1 MNEMDLYNGIT
12 RVDPAFIADAI
23 PVPRRRKPV
32 RLILGAVAAAAC
44 VALIGIGTYRLLFRT
59 AASIYVTINPHVCI
73 TLNQLGGVTNVLATN
88 TDGATLLDG
97 YSYQNKNRLQVTEE
111 LIARAQQMGYLTDA
125 GQVTISIAADDPAQ
139 QKKYDS
145 EFGVN
150 LSQETTTALAVRDI
164 LSMDD
169 AKQLAM
175 EYFGLTSADVIKIEC
190 DAEHDSA
197 VYEVELQSG
206 GIKYEC
212 EIEAVTGRVRE
223 AETENKQNGQGGAG
237 QGQITAQ
244 LTLEQAKT
252 AALQYVGL
260 TTATFTE
267 TERDDEDGRPAY
279 ELEFTDGTNRYECKV
294 DAVDGSILDF
304 KIKYGQSPR
313 ASATPAPSDAVTAPT
328 ATTAPTAAPAAT
340 ATPAPAAASQNGGQQ
355 AALTAEQAQAAALAY
370 GGLTDATFYE
380 TKQDWDD
387 GRLIYELEFYA
398 GGYEYDCEVDA
409 YTGTILKWETDWDDH
424 YDDHDDHDWHH

>member
-1 MNEMDLYNGIT
+1 MNEMDLYNGIS
-12 RVDPAFIADAI
+12 RVDPAFIADAV
-23 PVPRRRKPV
+23 PAPRRRKPV
-32 RLILGAVAAAAC
+32 RLVLGAVAAAAC
-44 VALIGIGTYRLLFRT
+44 VALIGLGCYRLLFRT

-88 TDGATLLDG
+88 TDGAALLDG
-97 YSYQNKNRLQVTEE
+97 YSYRNKNRLQVTEE
-111 LIARAQQMGYLTDA
+111 LIARAQEMGYLTDA
-125 GQVTISIAADDPAQ
+125 GQVTISIAADNPEQ
-139 QKKYDS
+139 QKQYDS
-145 EFGVN
+145 EFGVG
-150 LSQETTTALAVRDI
+150 LAQETATTLAVRDI

-175 EYFGLTSADVIKIEC
+175 EYFGLTSAEVIKIEC
-190 DAEHDSA
+190 DAEHDGA
-197 VYEVELQSG
+197 VYEIELQSG

-223 AETENKQNGQGGAG
+223 AETENGQGGT
-237 QGQITAQ
+237 QGPAAAQ

-267 TERDDEDGRPAY
+267 TEQDDENGRPAY

-304 KIKYGQSPR
+304 KIKYGQSAQP
-313 ASATPAPSDAVTAPT
+313 SATPAPSA
-328 ATTAPTAAPAAT
+328 TAAPGAT
-340 ATPAPAAASQNGGQQ
+340 ATPAPTAASQTGGTAGGQQ
-355 AALTAEQAQAAALAY
+355 TALTAEQAQAAALAY
-370 GGLTDATFYE
+370 AGLSEATFYE

-398 GGYEYDCEVDA
+398 DGCEYECEVDA
-409 YTGTILKWETDWDDH
+409 STGTILKWETDWDDH
-424 YDDHDDHDWHH
+424 HDRHR